1 MFKKFSVN
9 NLNRLLTILS
19 IFVMLLWAWKWLGPG
34 GSTIRARDSFAMSR
48 VGLSVLDM
56 LSISLLVVCAGYLIW
71 RLLSYFFW
79 HKYFK
84 E

>member
-34 GSTIRARDSFAMSR
+34 SSAVRARDSFAMSR
-48 VGLSVLDM
+48 VGLSAIDM
-56 LSISLLVVCAGYLIW
+56 LLISLLVVSAGYLIW
-71 RLLSYFFW
+71 RLLSYIFW